1 MKSESKAPDQ
11 IWVWWDNG
19 YDVGMVNT
27 HGDKRYTP
35 SVAREYA
42 PADRI
47 EELEAK
53 VRELE
58 EYKWMYEGLC
68 K

>member
-1 MKSESKAPDQ
+1 MSNDLVKRLRSKIIVHTDAA
-11 IWVWWDNG
+11 VW
-19 YDVGMVNT
+19 MLE
-27 HGDKRYTP
+27 
-35 SVAREYA
+35 A
-42 PADRI
+42 ADRI

-58 EYKWMYEGLC
+58 EYKWMYKELC